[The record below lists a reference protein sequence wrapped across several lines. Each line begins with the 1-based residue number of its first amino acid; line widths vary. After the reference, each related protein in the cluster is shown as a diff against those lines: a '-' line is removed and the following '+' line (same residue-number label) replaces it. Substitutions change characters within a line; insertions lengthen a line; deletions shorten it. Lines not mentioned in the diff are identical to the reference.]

1 MRYPG
6 PANGLGGRCIDLQGQ
21 PLGLVHKPI
30 QRAEH
35 KEHRLSDC
43 FRPLIADSQQ
53 MGTNGLKQTSNAH
66 PYLAR

>member
-21 PLGLVHKPI
+21 RLGLVYKPT
-30 QRAEH
+30 QWDAY
-35 KEHRLSDC
+35 KERCLRDC

>member
-1 MRYPG
+1 M
-6 PANGLGGRCIDLQGQ
+6 QGQ
-21 PLGLVHKPI
+21 RLGLVYKPT
-30 QRAEH
+30 QWDAY
-35 KEHRLSDC
+35 KERCLRDC